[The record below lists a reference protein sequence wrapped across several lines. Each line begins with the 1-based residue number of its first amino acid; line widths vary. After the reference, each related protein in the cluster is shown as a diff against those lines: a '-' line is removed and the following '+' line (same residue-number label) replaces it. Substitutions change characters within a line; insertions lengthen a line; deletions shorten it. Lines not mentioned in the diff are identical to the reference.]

1 MKFLSSSSSST
12 PTTTTF
18 SGSKGNSLA
27 TMLRQFLC
35 FNCLPTH
42 PSDQFKDTG
51 FNLESNKFGGW
62 ETEEKIEGKETPGIV
77 ARLMGLESMPLFDL
91 AKAQLTPNS
100 IERSGSMDYDS
111 WTENESMQGHRGRVG
126 TSLSFRQ
133 LPSFLELENDE
144 FFVINFGNGGKNKEF
159 RSKER
164 RSETGSGKLK
174 RRKAERC
181 KRKCEKLKENQ
192 EPNRL
197 INHEATQEVVCN
209 GEGKDASD
217 VLRPTNDCNC
227 NSDVETEDVNQSK
240 PINNRERSNGAKQRK
255 EKEESVSAAKVET
268 ECNSENSSPV
278 SVLDFVESILD
289 PEEIPTSE
297 EDARS
302 TTGSNFRRK
311 LSAELENFEQS
322 PPSPCK
328 PSTSS
333 SSDVQRRKLIH
344 GKCHGSKKKD
354 YQRGNYVEMWNES
367 CKMAE
372 EAMMESNWVYRELWK
387 VEDFKGVG
395 VEFGLQILETLLGE
409 LVDQLVEASH
419 AKF

>member
-111 WTENESMQGHRGRVG
+111 WTESESMQGHRGRVRG
-126 TSLSFRQ
+126 LTCLFA
-133 LPSFLELENDE
+133 
-144 FFVINFGNGGKNKEF
+144 
-159 RSKER
+159 
-164 RSETGSGKLK
+164 SETGLWKIEAKKS
-174 RRKAERC
+174 REMQ
-181 KRKCEKLKENQ
+181 EK
-192 EPNRL
+192 
-197 INHEATQEVVCN
+197 ATQEVDCN
-209 GEGKDASD
+209 GEGRDASD

-387 VEDFKGVG
+387 IEDFKGVG